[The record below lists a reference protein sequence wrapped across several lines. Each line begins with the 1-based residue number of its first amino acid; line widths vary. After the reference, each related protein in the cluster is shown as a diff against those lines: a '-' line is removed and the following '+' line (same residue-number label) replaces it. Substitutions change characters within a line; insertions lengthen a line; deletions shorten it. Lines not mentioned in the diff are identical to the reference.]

1 MPRNESY
8 LLRLTKP
15 EKDELARR
23 AKEQG
28 ISIAK
33 LIRQRLD
40 LDAEAV
46 TLPRPDYEEA
56 VEVGRTYGREYE
68 ARVDELSRTM
78 PRRNAERLARRELGT

>member
-33 LIRQRLD
+33 LIRQRLS
-40 LDAEAV
+40 LDADAEG
-46 TLPRPDYEEA
+46 LRPNPYVSEEQVYA
-56 VEVGRTYGREYE
+56 FRVEQ
-68 ARVDELSRTM
+68 LSRTM
-78 PRRNAERLARRELGT
+78 PLRNAERLARRELGQAS